1 MKNAIKLSLL
11 LSLACLSGLPA
22 ISPMPAM
29 AADDKAPAPRALLS
43 VSATAH
49 NYGFGEAISRVSV
62 KYPTPIDGRSLS
74 PSDFSV
80 EGKTISSA
88 SVSTSPDKVKGES
101 SGPYVI
107 LSLSNTNPQSDKPL
121 PAPGEQGKERPRDLP
136 EKGAQSGS
144 RMGPPMSSSKAPPD
158 LSFSLKQ
165 TGLVWD
171 PKGVPVL
178 P

>member
-29 AADDKAPAPRALLS
+29 AADDKAPAPRTLVS

-49 NYGFGEAISRVSV
+49 NYGFGEAISQVSV

-80 EGKTISSA
+80 EGKTIASA
-88 SVSTSPDKVKGES
+88 SVSTSPDKVKGEAC
-101 SGPYVI
+101 GPYVI

-121 PAPGEQGKERPRDLP
+121 PAPGSRGRKGPGTCRKKGPKAVPEWARP
-136 EKGAQSGS
+136 
-144 RMGPPMSSSKAPPD
+144 
-158 LSFSLKQ
+158 
-165 TGLVWD
+165 
-171 PKGVPVL
+171 
-178 P
+178 

>member
-29 AADDKAPAPRALLS
+29 AADDKAPAPRTLLS

-62 KYPTPIDGRSLS
+62 KYPTPFDGRSLS

-80 EGKTISSA
+80 EGKNIASA
-88 SVSTSPDKVKGES
+88 SVSTSPDKVKGEAC
-101 SGPYVI
+101 GPYVI

-121 PAPGEQGKERPRDLP
+121 SAPGKQGKERPRDLP
-136 EKGAQSGS
+136 E
-144 RMGPPMSSSKAPPD
+144 RGPKA
-158 LSFSLKQ
+158 
-165 TGLVWD
+165 
-171 PKGVPVL
+171 VPEWAR